1 MIIGGDFR
9 ECLPIITR
17 GTNAQQVAA
26 WIKMGHHWQLFSEN
40 TFHLS
45 INMRASNHEYADWL
59 LSLLI
64 GNGLLPNPI
73 QVALDHTKFT
83 DTLVA
88 STFGNIINSTNIDSL
103 KEVAILSPSS
113 CTTNT
118 NVHELNELVLS
129 IVASPKN
136 MTYSIDTCTS
146 TDEDN
151 YRIPPEFLYSLTP
164 PGMPPHELNMKINSI
179 YILLRNWMSKM
190 VSAIIAGS
198 FFGD

>member
-103 KEVAILSPSS
+103 KEVAILSP
-113 CTTNT
+113 TNK

-129 IVASPKN
+129 IVASK
-136 MTYSIDTCTS
+136 
-146 TDEDN
+146 
-151 YRIPPEFLYSLTP
+151 
-164 PGMPPHELNMKINSI
+164 KI
-179 YILLRNWMSKM
+179 
-190 VSAIIAGS
+190 
-198 FFGD
+198 